1 MTPKECEQLLPCC
14 EKELAKT
21 TPLSLIED
29 GHLTVK
35 TKDGQ
40 LKPFLPNKAQK
51 RILTTIKALIV
62 KNKPI
67 RLLILK
73 ARQLGCSTLIEAI
86 IYAFTSQKENNNS
99 LIVADD
105 IDGSNYLFEISKL
118 YQEKCPKHLLV
129 PEKKS
134 NEKKLEFD
142 KTHSQILI
150 DTANHKEAG
159 RKYTFR
165 LVHLSEYAFFPYPD
179 ELMLGISNSVPV
191 LPGTMII
198 KESTANGF
206 NHFKKE
212 WDEAGEENDYVKIFI
227 PWYWAEEN
235 RMDATDF
242 TVGNGPCKRDILKD
256 EPVLFQQLSVEGI
269 DFIEER
275 LAWRRWAIR
284 NNCKGNVVTFQQ
296 ENPSTPD
303 EAFIASG
310 ACAFDKE
317 QLIKQLKQHKKP
329 IGIGNIVKV
338 DYKFKFRITSGG
350 DFKIWEKIKPRSE
363 EEYVVSGDACSGS
376 GTDYAWLVA
385 RAKRTNSIA
394 VTFKAKCDPDEL
406 AERAYL
412 LASFLHDAE
421 VAIENDKYGF
431 HANLKL
437 RGLYGNLF
445 IQESIDKEKKA
456 YSGKFGWETNS
467 KTRPEM
473 LGEMK
478 EEIRQ
483 GAIELNDPDLIRE
496 CLTFIK
502 NPDTKKEEAQE
513 GCNDD
518 GVISCAIGGAVRQLH
533 PFTPLPKP
541 QPYDPTQNIADY

>member
-1 MTPKECEQLLPCC
+1 MA
-14 EKELAKT
+14 EKALAEKK
-21 TPLSLIED
+21 PLSIVEG
-29 GHLTVK
+29 GHLIVK
-35 TKDGQ
+35 TKDGE
-40 LKPFLPNKAQK
+40 LKPFVPNKAQK
-51 RILTTIKALIV
+51 RILTTIKALIA
-62 KNKPI
+62 KKKPI

-86 IYAFTSQKENNNS
+86 IYAFTSQKNNNNA

-105 IDGSNYLFEISKL
+105 QDGSNYLFEISKL
-118 YQEKCPKHLLV
+118 YHEKCPSHLKSK
-129 PEKKS
+129 EKKS

-142 KTHSQILI
+142 GIHSQILI

-165 LVHLSEYAFFPYPD
+165 YVHLSEYAFFPYP
-179 ELMLGISNSVPV
+179 EEIMLGISNSVPV
-191 LPGTMII
+191 LPETMII

-212 WDEAGEENDYVKIFI
+212 WDEAGTENDYVRIFI

-235 RMDATDF
+235 RMDAEGF
-242 TVGNGPCKRDILKD
+242 TLGEGHCKQDILKD
-256 EPVLFQQLSVEGI
+256 EKVLFNQMKGEGI
-269 DFIEER
+269 DYIEER
-275 LAWRRWAIR
+275 LTWRRWAIR
-284 NNCKGNVVTFQQ
+284 NNCQNSIIKFQQ

-310 ACAFDKE
+310 DCAFYKDE
-317 QLIKQLKQHKKP
+317 LIKQLKRNKAP
-329 IGIGNIVKV
+329 IAVGNIVKA
-338 DYKFKFRITSGG
+338 DFKFDFRITVGG
-350 DFKIWEKIKPRSE
+350 DFKFWEKVKPRTM
-363 EEYVVSGDACSGS
+363 EEYVVSGDACSG
-376 GTDYAWLVA
+376 GGADYAWLIA
-385 RAKRTNSIA
+385 RAKRTNSVVA
-394 VTFKAKCDPDEL
+394 TYKAKCDPDEL
-406 AERAYL
+406 AEKAYL
-412 LASFLHDAE
+412 LASFLHNAV

-437 RGLYGNLF
+437 RGVYGNLF
-445 IQESIDKEKKA
+445 LQESINDERKKV
-456 YSGKFGWETNS
+456 SGKFGWETNS

-473 LGEMK
+473 LGQLK

-483 GAIELNDPDLIRE
+483 SALELNDPTLIRE

-518 GVISCAIGGAVRQLH
+518 GVISLAIGGAVRQLH
-533 PFTPLPKP
+533 PYVPTTMATVSRGV
-541 QPYDPTQNIADY
+541 QPRQSGIPD

>member
-1 MTPKECEQLLPCC
+1 MKLSEIELDRL
-14 EKELAKT
+14 LAKSK
-21 TPLSLIED
+21 PLDLIED
-29 GHLTVK
+29 NKLTIK
-35 TKDGQ
+35 TKEGKLQ
-40 LKPFLPNKAQK
+40 PLTPNKAQQK
-51 RILTTIKALIV
+51 ILLIIKALV
-62 KNKPI
+62 AKKKPI

-86 IYAFTSQKENNNS
+86 IYAYTSQRENNNS

-118 YQEKCPKHLLV
+118 YQEKVPIHLKTE
-129 PEKKS
+129 EKRS
-134 NEKKLEFD
+134 NEKKLEFAN
-142 KTHSQILI
+142 THSQILI

-165 LVHLSEYAFFPYPD
+165 YVHLSEYAFFPYPED
-179 ELMLGISNSVPV
+179 IMLGISNSVPS
-191 LPGTMII
+191 LPETMII

-212 WDEAGEENDYVKIFI
+212 WDEAGVENDYIKIFI

-235 RMDATDF
+235 RMSIENF
-242 TVGNGPCKRDILKD
+242 TLGEGNLKSDILKD
-256 EPVLFQQLSVEGI
+256 EKVLYGQMLEEKI

-275 LAWRRWAIR
+275 LSWRRWAIR
-284 NNCKGNVVTFQQ
+284 NNCQGSVVKFQQ

-310 ACAFDKE
+310 DCAFAKE
-317 QLIKQLKQHKKP
+317 ELIKQLKRSKP
-329 IGIGNIVKV
+329 PIAVGNIVKV
-338 DYKFKFRITSGG
+338 DFKFSFRTLNGG
-350 DFKIWEKIKPRSE
+350 DFKFWEKIKPRSE
-363 EEYVVSGDACSGS
+363 EEYIISGDACSGS

-385 RAKRTNSIA
+385 RAKRTNSVVA
-394 VTFKAKCDPDEL
+394 TFKAKCDPDEL

-412 LASFLHDAE
+412 LGSFLHQGM

-437 RGLYGNLF
+437 RSIYGNMF
-445 IQESIDKEKKA
+445 IQESIDKEKKTV
-456 YSGKFGWETNS
+456 STKFGWDTNS

-473 LGEMK
+473 LGQMK

-483 GAIELNDPDLIRE
+483 GALELNDSELIRE

-502 NPDTKKEEAQE
+502 NPDTKKEEAQD
-513 GCNDD
+513 GCCDD
-518 GVISCAIGGAVRQLH
+518 GVISCAIGGAVRQLF
-533 PFTPLPKP
+533 PYIPLGSQRDFRPKP
-541 QPYDPTQNIADY
+541 PPSRSGSPD